1 MRNYFF
7 LILILFS
14 SFSITAQKIL
24 ITNLEVDKLNSP
36 HGLDNKNPKFSW
48 IIDTDHYNVLQT
60 HYQVFVATDK
70 VFSKNSLV
78 WDSGKV
84 ASDESV
90 YVNYLGKELAYDTQY
105 FWTVKVWTNKSKR
118 SSQSKVSSWKT
129 GLMDKQNW
137 KSNWI
142 TVNNEDMTSP
152 KIPYFIN
159 DFRVDSKI
167 ISANLYIT
175 SRGVYEAHING
186 KRIGDA
192 ILTPGWTSYS
202 NRIQYQAYDVME
214 MLLTGEN
221 RIGVMLADGWY
232 RNCLCLELFG

>member
-1 MRNYFF
+1 MRKV
-7 LILILFS
+7 LLALC
-14 SFSITAQKIL
+14 
-24 ITNLEVDKLNSP
+24 
-36 HGLDNKNPKFSW
+36 LDNKNPKFSW

-84 ASDESV
+84 ASEESV

-159 DFRVDSKI
+159 DFIFVCHIFSLFMVFQLGTHKYI
-167 ISANLYIT
+167 LQPFLY
-175 SRGVYEAHING
+175 H
-186 KRIGDA
+186 
-192 ILTPGWTSYS
+192 
-202 NRIQYQAYDVME
+202 Q
-214 MLLTGEN
+214 
-221 RIGVMLADGWY
+221 
-232 RNCLCLELFG
+232 